1 MKKLL
6 TPKQVKAIKSWA
18 TAVAAVAVFSGVQ
31 LLTDLAP
38 QYSALIAALVA
49 PALKWADKND
59 DAFGLGS
66 PK

>member
-1 MKKLL
+1 MKKFL
-6 TPKQVKAIKSWA
+6 TPQRAKAIKSWA

-49 PALKWADKND
+49 PAIKWADKND
-59 DAFGLGS
+59 DAFGLGT
-66 PK
+66 KK

>member
-1 MKKLL
+1 MKNFL
-6 TPKQVKAIKSWA
+6 TPQRTKAIKSWA

-38 QYSALIAALVA
+38 QYAALIAALVA

-66 PK
+66 KK

>member
-1 MKKLL
+1 MKKFL
-6 TPKQVKAIKSWA
+6 TPQRTKAIKSWA

-31 LLTDLAP
+31 MLTDLAP
-38 QYSALIAALVA
+38 QYAALIAALVA

-66 PK
+66 KK

>member
-1 MKKLL
+1 MKKYL
-6 TPKQVKAIKSWA
+6 TPARVKAVKAWA
-18 TAVAAVAVFSGVQ
+18 TAVVAVAVFSGVQ

-38 QYSALIAALVA
+38 QYAAVIAALVA

-66 PK
+66 K

>member
-1 MKKLL
+1 MKKFL
-6 TPKQVKAIKSWA
+6 TPKQVKAIKAWA

-31 LLTDLAP
+31 LLTSLAP
-38 QYSALIAALVA
+38 QYAALIAALVA

>member
-1 MKKLL
+1 MNKFL
-6 TPKQVKAIKSWA
+6 TPERIKAVKAWA

-38 QYSALIAALVA
+38 QYAALIAALVA

-66 PK
+66 KK

>member
-1 MKKLL
+1 MKKFL
-6 TPKQVKAIKSWA
+6 TPQRTKALKSWA

-38 QYSALIAALVA
+38 QYAALIAALVA

-66 PK
+66 KK

>member
-6 TPKQVKAIKSWA
+6 TPQRTKAIKSWA

-31 LLTDLAP
+31 LLTELAP
-38 QYSALIAALVA
+38 QYAALIAALVA

-66 PK
+66 KK

>member
-1 MKKLL
+1 MKKFI
-6 TPKQVKAIKSWA
+6 TPERVKAVKAWA

-38 QYSALIAALVA
+38 QYAALIAALVA
-49 PALKWADKND
+49 PALRWADKND

-66 PK
+66 TK